1 MWDFTN
7 TSRRAAH
14 VHQLGHEV
22 LGMSV
27 HPEDAS
33 IVYLLLAKTPSSGK
47 KSKAQGDEEGK
58 TDGENAD
65 KSQVRPLP
73 LLAGIEAWHFLVGRG
88 VSDLRER
95 PVGERHHTNLI

>member
-27 HPEDAS
+27 HPDDAS

-47 KSKAQGDEEGK
+47 KRKAQGDEEGK

-65 KSQVRPLP
+65 KSQVRPRP
-73 LLAGIEAWHFLVGRG
+73 LRAWIEAWHLLGKGALGGAGLRGRR
-88 VSDLRER
+88 L
-95 PVGERHHTNLI
+95 

>member
-1 MWDFTN
+1 
-7 TSRRAAH
+7 

-47 KSKAQGDEEGK
+47 KRKAQGDEEGK

-65 KSQVRPLP
+65 KSQVRPQP
-73 LLAGIEAWHFLVGRG
+73 LLDWIEAWHVLGEGRG
-88 VSDLRER
+88 RRGGGFEGPT
-95 PVGERHHTNLI
+95 PVDVRHHIKLI